1 MVHLDSALTNKH
13 TAYKQLMKGC
23 PDDALQTLQTISG
36 SEDRL
41 TFFIRLAALAL
52 QHERYGRYT
61 HAESCI
67 NEILQL
73 GCPFPNIILVCG
85 RYFKRRGDFR
95 KSFECFSLLQHLIS
109 GVINEFINGLPPV
122 ELSRYA
128 PLIIPIMLL
137 GSRAILYGLQ
147 PTKEAL
153 RMSLG
158 DEGAAVAYAE
168 IIRPTAESKVICLPL
183 IGLEEYARRFGLA
196 FERLNSPGAVHVP
209 AIDIFSKSPGTGFHA
224 RARSFFFTIISN
236 ATITSK
242 SSFILTD
249 LHAILDVQEGELSN
263 APVNLDVDPSVVAVQ
278 GDSIITVTGGPW
290 PRIYDLDEAFS
301 LVGVHSGAFGHW
313 IFEFLP
319 KLLAC
324 LARPGF
330 DKVPILIDQQMPPQ
344 HQEALKLFVGQAQ
357 PIIVLKPC
365 ESLHVKRLW
374 TCSALIY
381 FPLGLKPGWTVDS
394 AILSFDTNAFADLIR
409 AAQPKLDFFHSRTRS
424 GRVYLTRGDALHRKL
439 TNKSEVEAFLT
450 AHGFAVYDFNDL
462 TFADQLSIIR
472 SAEMIVGADGSVMLT
487 AIFARAGTR
496 IGVLSGP
503 SPAGAEWYGQL
514 FRELWLPNSFLTG
527 PIVHEDSSYQF
538 FSDYSIDIGQLA
550 PFIVHLQEQA

>member
-1 MVHLDSALTNKH
+1 MVHLESASPDKR
-13 TAYKQLMKGC
+13 TAYKQLVNGR
-23 PDDALQTLQTISG
+23 PDDALQTLQAISA

-41 TFFIRLAALAL
+41 TFFIHLAALAL
-52 QHERYGRYT
+52 QHESCGRYT
-61 HAESCI
+61 QAESCI

-95 KSFECFSLLQHLIS
+95 KSFECFSILQHLIP

-137 GSRAILYGLQ
+137 GSRANLYGLQ

-153 RMSLG
+153 RVSLG

-168 IIRPTAESKVICLPL
+168 ITRPATESKVIRLPL
-183 IGLEEYARRFGLA
+183 IGLDEYARRFGLV
-196 FERLNSPGAVHVP
+196 FEPLNSPRAVHVP
-209 AIDIFSKSPGTGFHA
+209 AIDVFSKSQGNGFHA
-224 RARSFFFTIISN
+224 RARSVFFTIIEN

-242 SSFILTD
+242 SSVILTD
-249 LHAILDVQEGELSN
+249 SHAILDVQEGELSS

-278 GDSIITVTGGPW
+278 GDSIITVTSDQS
-290 PRIYDLDEAFS
+290 PRICDLDEAFA
-301 LVGVHSGAFGHW
+301 LVGVHSYAFGHW

-319 KLLAC
+319 KVFAC

-344 HQEALKLFVGQAQ
+344 HQEALKLFAGQAQ
-357 PIIVLKPC
+357 KIIVVKPC

-374 TCSALIY
+374 TCSALFY

-394 AILSFDTNAFADLIR
+394 AIVSFDTIAFAGLIR
-409 AAQPKLDFFHSRTRS
+409 EAQPKLDFFNLRTRS
-424 GRVYLTRGDALHRKL
+424 ARVYLSRGDGLHRKL

-450 AHGFAVYDFNDL
+450 AHGFAIYDFNDL

-472 SAEMIVGADGSVMLT
+472 SADMIVGPDGSAMLT

-496 IGVLSGP
+496 IGVLGGP

-514 FRELWLPNSFLTG
+514 FRELRLPNSFLTG
-527 PIVHEDSSYQF
+527 PIVREDPSYQF
-538 FSDYSIDIGQLA
+538 YSDYVIDIGQLA